1 MKTLTILFVMTFAI
15 QSFGNELQWVDD
27 QINAIKPPRAGI
39 SKARINAIKSP
50 FITLKTSSKKGISK
64 KTKNT
69 TSTPSKKNT
78 VKKQSTVLNLQ
89 AIINQSALVNGKWYK
104 LNDKIGKYTLHTVNR
119 KNVILLYKKKELL
132 LSTAKKTRNLKF
144 KSN

>member
-1 MKTLTILFVMTFAI
+1 MKTLTIFFVITLAI

-50 FITLKTSSKKGISK
+50 FVTLNKSNVKKAPK
-64 KTKNT
+64 KTANT
-69 TSTPSKKNT
+69 TSKKNT

-89 AIINQSALVNGKWYK
+89 AIINRSALINGKWYK
-104 LNDKIGKYTLHTVNR
+104 LNDKVGKYTLHAVNR
-119 KNVILLYKKKELL
+119 KNIILLYKKKELL
-132 LSTAKKTRNLKF
+132 LSTAKKTKNLKF